1 MNSIKK
7 INWVRFVS
15 ILGIAFAIIAL
26 IGVGIIIMIWSDFY
40 HISINIKDSIITRI
54 GPFMLVA
61 WIGELTCGIIILKRR
76 KTLGR
81 ILILIGVLI
90 FFFGGLLSAES

>member
-7 INWVRFVS
+7 INWVRFLS
-15 ILGIAFAIIAL
+15 MLGIAFAIIAL

-40 HISINIKDSIITRI
+40 HISIKDSILTRI

-81 ILILIGVLI
+81 ILILIGILI
-90 FFFGGLLSAES
+90 FFFGVLLSAES